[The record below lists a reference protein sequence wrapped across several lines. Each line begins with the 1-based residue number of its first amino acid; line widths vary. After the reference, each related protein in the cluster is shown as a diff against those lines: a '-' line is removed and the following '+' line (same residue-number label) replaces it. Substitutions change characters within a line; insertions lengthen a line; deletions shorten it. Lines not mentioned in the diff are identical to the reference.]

1 MGNGSDNISII
12 NKGLTINGTVA
23 CKGRLIINGTVKGTV
38 VGETVVIGQEGAVY
52 TDTTKA
58 AYVEIGGIFE
68 GEVRASKDLVIKST
82 GKCSG
87 KVVYK
92 KIVVEAGA
100 VLNAAVNCLAISEFD
115 TAKELPATEKKN
127 KQSDDSGQQ
136 ADLQSSK

>member
-1 MGNGSDNISII
+1 MSII

-38 VGETVVIGQEGAVY
+38 VGETVVIGQGGAVY

-58 AYVEIGGIFE
+58 AYVEIAGIFE
-68 GEVRASKDLVIKST
+68 GEVRASKDLIIKST

-100 VLNAAVNCLAISEFD
+100 VLNAAVNCLSISEFD
-115 TAKELPATEKKN
+115 SVKELPAPEKKN
-127 KQSDDSGQQ
+127 KQADARDQQ
-136 ADLQSSK
+136 ADHQPSK